1 MIPPTN
7 NRLKLVAMGLVLISM
22 VFAVL
27 SCDLNDLIGNGELSP
42 EDQAAT
48 GQSLLETEIA
58 GLTGA
63 TDTPEPTEIPLP
75 LDCSGATFN
84 LDPAIAASVTAQ
96 TIPAEAGDPMMT
108 FTIHPEYVE
117 YSFTG
122 YALSNT
128 FHEPK
133 IRIYP
138 VDEFV
143 AMVPYVGNIVADLN
157 QLLLNAPSPP
167 TDGIPFLPIWNAAQM
182 IHAKESYLSFQNG
195 SGIRFLSQYG
205 QAYWLIN
212 NHDLFYT
219 YQGLTSDEA
228 CYVSAIFPVSN
239 PALPNEGAPP
249 PGETEAE
256 IIAYYDTIVPQ
267 LNALDDTTFLPPLGT
282 LDALIASLL
291 VQ

>member
-1 MIPPTN
+1 MIAPAKSK
-7 NRLKLVAMGLVLISM
+7 LKLVAMGLTLVSM
-22 VFAVL
+22 VFAML
-27 SCDLNDLIGNGELSP
+27 SCDIGDILGNGELSP

-48 GQSLLETEIA
+48 VQSLLETEIA
-58 GLTGA
+58 GLTGT
-63 TDTPEPTEIPLP
+63 TDTPEPTVPPLP
-75 LDCSGATFN
+75 LDCSSATFS

-96 TIPAEAGDPMMT
+96 TIPAETGDPLMT

-117 YSFTG
+117 YSFSG
-122 YALSNT
+122 YVLSDT

-143 AMVPYVGNIVADLN
+143 AMVPYVENIVTDLG
-157 QLLLNAPSPP
+157 LLLLSAPNPP
-167 TDGIPFLPIWNAAQM
+167 SAGIPFLPIWNAAQM
-182 IHAKESYLSFQNG
+182 MRAKISYLNFQNG
-195 SGIRFLSQYG
+195 NGIRFLSQYG

-219 YQGLTSDEA
+219 YQGLTNDEA

-256 IIAYYDTIVPQ
+256 MTAYYDAIVLQ
-267 LNALDDTTFLPPLGT
+267 LNALDDSSFLPPLGT